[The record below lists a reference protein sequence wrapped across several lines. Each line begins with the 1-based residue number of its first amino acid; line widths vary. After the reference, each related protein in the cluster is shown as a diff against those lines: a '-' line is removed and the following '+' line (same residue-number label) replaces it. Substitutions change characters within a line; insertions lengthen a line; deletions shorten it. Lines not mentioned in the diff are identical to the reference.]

1 MAITLPVSPSIDDE
15 FVAGGKTLVWTGSS
29 WKQSGKY
36 AIIDA
41 GFSETE
47 VTAEA
52 LTADGGNA

>member
-1 MAITLPVSPSIDDE
+1 MAITFPPSPSIDFE
-15 FVAGGKTLVWTGSS
+15 FAAGGKTMVWKGSY
-29 WKQSGKY
+29 WKQSAKY

-52 LTADGGNA
+52 LTADGGTA

>member
-1 MAITLPVSPSIDDE
+1 MAITLPVSPSTDDE
-15 FVAGGKTLVWTGSS
+15 FVAGGKLYIWTGSS

-47 VTAEA
+47 ITAES

>member
-1 MAITLPVSPSIDDE
+1 MAITFPSSPSIDFE
-15 FVAGGKTLVWTGSS
+15 YVIGGKTMIWTGFS
-29 WKQSGKY
+29 WRQSGKY

>member
-1 MAITLPVSPSIDDE
+1 MAITFPLSPSTDFE
-15 FVAGGKTLVWTGSS
+15 FVIGGKTMIWTGSS
-29 WKQSGKY
+29 WRQSGKY

-52 LTADGGNA
+52 LTADGGTA